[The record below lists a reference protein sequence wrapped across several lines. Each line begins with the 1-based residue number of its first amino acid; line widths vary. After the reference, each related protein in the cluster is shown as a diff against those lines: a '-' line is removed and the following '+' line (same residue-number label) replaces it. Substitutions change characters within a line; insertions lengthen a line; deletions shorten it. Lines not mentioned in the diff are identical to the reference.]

1 MTEIITY
8 RLTETGRWGYEF
20 YDAGRN
26 RIGSVSAAMAASS
39 PVLIQGG
46 EICWYSQFGLDSM
59 IVPGTSRQVKDNR
72 TGTEVY
78 RIVFWQPGKYEVR
91 TAEASVYAEIR
102 EGIYLFGKPLMPVTA
117 MTERLTET
125 EWIPPKR
132 MDVVPYFKTTFFE
145 DVSEGYRMMALSFP
159 ALRFY

>member
-8 RLTETGRWGYEF
+8 RLSGTGRWGYEF

-26 RIGSVSAAMAASS
+26 RIGSVNAVIATSS

-46 EICWYSQFGLDSM
+46 EICWYSQFGIDSM
-59 IVPGTSRQVKDNR
+59 IVPGTSRQVKDNQS
-72 TGTEVY
+72 GLEVY

-91 TAEASVYAEIR
+91 TAEASVHAEIR
-102 EGIYLFGKPLMPVTA
+102 DGIYLFGKPLMPVTA
-117 MTERLTET
+117 MTERITEADWT
-125 EWIPPKR
+125 PSKN
-132 MDVVPYFKTTFFE
+132 MNVVPCFKTTFFE
-145 DVSEGYRMMALSFP
+145 EVNEGYLMMALSFP